1 MDKATGLLQT
11 IENLTLGLKKYL
23 RFTFILS
30 NNWVVLSFAIVLTT
44 CAMIDEWIT
53 QGEVLDSLVFLI
65 PFGFVIAYTITTY
78 FENEE

>member
-53 QGEVLDSLVFLI
+53 QGEVFHSLLFLI
-65 PFGFVIAYTITTY
+65 PFTAVIAYTITTY
-78 FENEE
+78 RENKE

>member
-1 MDKATGLLQT
+1 MDKAIGLLRT
-11 IENLTLGLKKYL
+11 IKNLTLGLKKYL